1 MSKQT
6 LVFNDIE
13 VNKNDFH
20 TSKKV
25 IPLNL
30 IITNNI
36 VISYRVKQNND
47 TYKYF
52 IGYLHHEDVI
62 KPLCIVLTQMNG
74 YIKYFGN
81 GGKTCHLKLK
91 MKMRI

>member
-13 VNKNDFH
+13 VNKKDYYG
-20 TSKKV
+20 SKQA

-30 IITNNI
+30 IDVNNI

-47 TYKYF
+47 TCKYF
-52 IGYLHHEDVI
+52 IGFLHDDDVI
-62 KPLCIVLTQMNG
+62 RPLCVILPQMSG
-74 YIKYFGN
+74 YIKYFEN
-81 GGKTCHLKLK
+81 GGKKYV
-91 MKMRI
+91 I